1 MDENT
6 PTRIEGIETHL
17 KRSRRLFPIFP
28 RSSSSGDERPSMPEK
43 SCPDCGRPLRA
54 VFMDDP
60 TYLKTTGKTP
70 HWAVLPC
77 EACEQSRVIAEIEA
91 RVTACEKARL
101 GRLLENSMLKRRF
114 AEKTFE
120 NFLLYGAHRESQENV
135 LSYTRGFAEDFAR
148 HRKSG
153 TWLLFV
159 GNTGTGKGHLCAAI
173 INRIVRSGYSA
184 LFTKTPRLLRE
195 IKDTFNRDSEVTQSE
210 ILRRMT
216 ALDLL
221 VIDEVGVQFGTDT
234 ERMILYEV
242 LDLRYEEMRPVILTS
257 NVRNLKALEK
267 LLGERI
273 IDRLFERESRIL
285 FFDWESYR
293 RFQHSLTETGTP
305 SIKPLLKDNG
315 AKDRGGE
322 GAGTGEAAIKAA
334 IKPFVKTPGLDG
346 PSHDDG
352 ERK

>member
-1 MDENT
+1 
-6 PTRIEGIETHL
+6 
-17 KRSRRLFPIFP
+17 
-28 RSSSSGDERPSMPEK
+28 MPEK
-43 SCPDCGRPLRA
+43 RCPDCGKPLRA

-60 TYLKTTGKTP
+60 TYLKATGKSP
-70 HWAVLPC
+70 HWAELPC
-77 EACEQSRVIAEIEA
+77 DVCEQNRVIAEIEA
-91 RVTACEKARL
+91 RATACEKARL

-120 NFLLYGAHRESQENV
+120 NFLLFGGHRDRQENI
-135 LSYTRGFAEDFAR
+135 LSYTREFAEDFAR
-148 HRKSG
+148 HRKAG

-173 INRIVRSGYSA
+173 INRIVRAGYSA

-195 IKDTFNRDSEVTQSE
+195 IKDTFQRDSEVTQSE

-257 NVRNLKALEK
+257 NVRNLKTLEK

-273 IDRLFERESRIL
+273 IDRLFEGESKIL

-293 RFQHSLTETGTP
+293 RFNHPGTNEGLASGSSP
-305 SIKPLLKDNG
+305 ALFPI
-315 AKDRGGE
+315 GG
-322 GAGTGEAAIKAA
+322 KM
-334 IKPFVKTPGLDG
+334 
-346 PSHDDG
+346 
-352 ERK
+352 R